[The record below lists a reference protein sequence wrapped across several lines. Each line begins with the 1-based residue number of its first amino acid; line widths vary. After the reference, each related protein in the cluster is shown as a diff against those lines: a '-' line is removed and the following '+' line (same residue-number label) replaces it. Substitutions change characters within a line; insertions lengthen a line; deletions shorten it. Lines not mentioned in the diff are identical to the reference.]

1 MATYRQDDDHDRI
14 THVDMLNLLRQ
25 DMREGFAQQR
35 EAFNGRF
42 DALDSKVDTNFD
54 ALDSKVETKF
64 DGVDTRF
71 DALDSKIDA
80 KFDGLGSRFDALG
93 NKFAGLGSRFDAL
106 GNKLDAL
113 GCKVDGLGHKLD
125 VSIAEHAKEADE
137 RRKERP
143 LLIGIAIG
151 VAITAVVSVSE
162 FVVQYLPAIIRA
174 LQSGP

>member
-1 MATYRQDDDHDRI
+1 MATYPQDDDHDRI

-42 DALDSKVDTNFD
+42 DALDSKVDTKVD

-71 DALDSKIDA
+71 DGVETKFDGVDTRFDIVDDKIDAVDDKVDTQVGSVDSKIETHIADHTA
-80 KFDGLGSRFDALG
+80 QANESRTG
-93 NKFAGLGSRFDAL
+93 
-106 GNKLDAL
+106 
-113 GCKVDGLGHKLD
+113 
-125 VSIAEHAKEADE
+125 
-137 RRKERP
+137 RRW
-143 LLIGIAIG
+143 LIGIAIG
-151 VAITAVVSVSE
+151 VGITVSGLAG
-162 FVVQYLPAIIRA
+162 QYLPAIIRA